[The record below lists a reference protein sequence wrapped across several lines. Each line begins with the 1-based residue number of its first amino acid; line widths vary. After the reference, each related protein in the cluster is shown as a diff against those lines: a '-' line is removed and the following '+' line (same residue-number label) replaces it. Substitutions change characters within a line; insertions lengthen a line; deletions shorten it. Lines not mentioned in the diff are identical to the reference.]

1 MLTQLLSWQWIFY
14 GALPVCAVALWPA
27 TRVPAD
33 RARGAARID
42 WPGIVTFSLAA
53 TGITFG
59 FIRGGEA
66 GWGDGST
73 LLGFGL
79 GVVLLLA
86 SGAYYLGGF
95 AFLPVL
101 SLWLQNGAGLSAFAT
116 SLVITAQ
123 PVAFFATSAL
133 AGGALHRMPA
143 RWSVGGGTL
152 LVAAG
157 YLLLLLVVQ
166 PGANWP
172 VLTPGLVVTGV
183 GAGLVSPVLP
193 ALAMASTDPAHS
205 GVAGAAANSAR
216 QLGLALGIALLGTVF
231 HRSVP
236 GTGVGAPPV
245 AYGEGLG
252 AVFLVAGAVAALGGA
267 VAWLVCGK
275 E

>member
-1 MLTQLLSWQWIFY
+1 MLTQLLSWPWIFY

-86 SGAYYLGGF
+86 FALVERAATRPMVPLGLFRKPAFNGLLLASGAYYLGGF

-157 YLLLLLVVQ
+157 DLLLLLVVQ

-172 VLTPGLVVTGV
+172 VLTPGWS
-183 GAGLVSPVLP
+183 SPAWAPGWSRRSCRRSPWPRRIRPTAAWP
-193 ALAMASTDPAHS
+193 ARPPTAPASSDWRWASPCWAPSSTAPYR
-205 GVAGAAANSAR
+205 GPGSAP
-216 QLGLALGIALLGTVF
+216 
-231 HRSVP
+231 HR
-236 GTGVGAPPV
+236 
-245 AYGEGLG
+245 
-252 AVFLVAGAVAALGGA
+252 
-267 VAWLVCGK
+267 
-275 E
+275 